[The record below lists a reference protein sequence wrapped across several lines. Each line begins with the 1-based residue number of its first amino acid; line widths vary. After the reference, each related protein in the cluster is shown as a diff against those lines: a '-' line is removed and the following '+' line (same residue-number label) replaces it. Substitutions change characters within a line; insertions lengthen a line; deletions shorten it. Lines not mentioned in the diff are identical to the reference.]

1 MDGDVMKAIYLT
13 GFMGSGKTTIGN
25 LIGEQLKIDVYD
37 TDHYIEKK
45 LQNTIPMI
53 FEKSGEDYFRSH
65 EKVALQEL
73 PVENAIITTGGGIIL
88 QKDNRD
94 WMKEKGLL
102 IFLHCNFKELW
113 ERIQHD
119 SNRPLANQQPMSEV
133 KKLYQKRLPLY
144 REAQIILD
152 TTNKPKEQVV
162 KEALT
167 WIKVYL
173 GGNTN

>member
-1 MDGDVMKAIYLT
+1 MKAIYLT
-13 GFMGSGKTTIGN
+13 GFMGSGKTTIGK
-25 LIGEQLKIDVYD
+25 LLSEQLNIDVYD
-37 TDHYIEKK
+37 TDHYIEGK
-45 LQNTIPMI
+45 LNNPIPMI
-53 FEKSGEDYFRSH
+53 FEKSGEDYFRYQ
-65 EKVALQEL
+65 EKAALQEL
-73 PVENAIITTGGGIIL
+73 PTENVIITTGGGIIL

-94 WMKEKGLL
+94 WMKEHGLL
-102 IFLHCNFKELW
+102 FFLHCQFNELW

-119 SNRPLANQQPMSEV
+119 TNRPLANQRPMNEV
-133 KKLYQKRLPLY
+133 KKLYQTRLPLY

-152 TTNKPKEQVV
+152 TTNKTKEQVV

>member
-1 MDGDVMKAIYLT
+1 MKAVYLT
-13 GFMGSGKTTIGN
+13 GFMGSGKTTIG
-25 LIGEQLKIDVYD
+25 QLLGKELQMDVFD
-37 TDHYIEKK
+37 TDHYIESK
-45 LQNTIPMI
+45 LQNSIPMI

-73 PVENAIITTGGGIIL
+73 PVKNAIITTGGGIIL

-94 WMKEKGLL
+94 WMRENGLL
-102 IFLHCNFKELW
+102 IFLHCSFSNLW
-113 ERIQHD
+113 ERIKSD
-119 SNRPLANQQPMSEV
+119 ENRPLVKQSMNEV
-133 KKLYQKRLPLY
+133 KKLYLKRLPLY

-152 TTNKPKEQVV
+152 TTGKSKEQVV

-173 GGNTN
+173 GGNTM